1 MKRAKLTVRPTE
13 AEHSRLHERA
23 GKLGY
28 SSLSAYLIDCGLSDD
43 GGVLPREQRTL
54 ESLLLHVSHL
64 TTTIEEERG
73 RRKAGVMERV
83 SHELLFDLIR
93 RASEAV
99 RLVNVILGRAAGVVE
114 ATEGEDGEEE
124 AAA

>member
-13 AEHSRLHERA
+13 DEHARLHERA
-23 GKLGY
+23 GVLGY

-43 GGVLPREQRTL
+43 SGVLPREQRTL
-54 ESLLLHVSHL
+54 ESLLLHVCHL

-73 RRKAGVMERV
+73 QRQGGVLERV
-83 SHELLFDLIR
+83 SHELLFDLTR

-99 RLVNVILGRAAGVVE
+99 RLVNVILGRAASVVE
-114 ATEGEDGEEE
+114 TTKEEEGEEE